1 MCPKIKQE
9 AVSSCTVGRPLEAH
23 LGTGPPL
30 SNGHRPPAHDFPL
43 GRQLPSR
50 TTPTLGAE
58 ELLSS
63 RDCHP
68 ALPLPPGFHP
78 HPGPNYPPFL
88 PDQMQPQVPPL
99 HYQELMPPG
108 SCMPEE
114 PKPKR
119 GRRSWPRKRTAT
131 HTCDYAGC
139 GKTYTQSSHLKAH
152 LRTHTG
158 RRTRSRGRGRGR
170 LMSSLDTPQG
180 LPWDVGCS
188 LSPPS
193 PGSQERTANWRLLFC
208 PGAF

>member
-1 MCPKIKQE
+1 MHSAAAATWWTDGHVRLSAPGSEYGSPSVISVSKGSPDGSHPVVVAPYSGGPPRMCPKIKQE

-78 HPGPNYPPFL
+78 HPGPNHPPFL
-88 PDQMQPQVPPL
+88 LDQMQTQVPSCHDQARASQFL
-99 HYQELMPPG
+99 HAGGAQAKK
-108 SCMPEE
+108 EE
-114 PKPKR
+114 EVMALEK
-119 GRRSWPRKRTAT
+119 
-131 HTCDYAGC
+131 D
-139 GKTYTQSSHLKAH
+139 
-152 LRTHTG
+152 
-158 RRTRSRGRGRGR
+158 
-170 LMSSLDTPQG
+170 G
-180 LPWDVGCS
+180 LS
-188 LSPPS
+188 YL
-193 PGSQERTANWRLLFC
+193 
-208 PGAF
+208 